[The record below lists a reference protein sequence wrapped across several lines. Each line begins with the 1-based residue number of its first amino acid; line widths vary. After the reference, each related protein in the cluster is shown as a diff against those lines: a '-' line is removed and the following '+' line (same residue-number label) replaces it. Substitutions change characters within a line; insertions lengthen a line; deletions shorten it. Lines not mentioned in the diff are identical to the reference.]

1 VILESAK
8 IFSIGVLEDFL
19 SAFNTKTIQRN
30 DQIFSFFTTFASII
44 ISCYVIVMVA
54 DNLEQFWLVLVY
66 AFGGGFG
73 DIVTIKCDS
82 KIERF
87 EKALSRLFK
96 TVRLRCPIVIVRG
109 RKRLIKQKKRR
120 AGRGVL
126 GWLGK
131 LFRRN
136 HKYRRKNRRKKK
148 GKKS

>member
-1 VILESAK
+1 MILESAK

-30 DQIFSFFTTFASII
+30 DQIFSFFTTFASVI

-87 EKALSRLFK
+87 ERTLSRLFK
-96 TVRLRCPIVIVRG
+96 SVRLRCPIEIVRG
-109 RKRLIKQKKRR
+109 RKRKHRRRKRVSLRQKLRLAFRKFFRRRKRR
-120 AGRGVL
+120 R
-126 GWLGK
+126 K
-131 LFRRN
+131 RR
-136 HKYRRKNRRKKK
+136 R
-148 GKKS
+148 